1 MSIRLKA
8 YSTDS
13 MFIPGT
19 EQNPVE
25 IAALVEKSRVQSETT
40 TRRFAPGQRVKARE
54 YGEKYD
60 IPAVVIEDYV
70 TREYGVVV
78 RARLHDGRKVKWS
91 ASRFQAVKGAKHERA

>member
-19 EQNPVE
+19 DQNPVE
-25 IAALVEKSRVQSETT
+25 VAALVEKSRVQSQTAT
-40 TRRFAPGQRVKARE
+40 QRFAPGQRVKARE
-54 YGEKYD
+54 YGDKYD
-60 IPAVVIEDYV
+60 LPGEVVSDYP

-78 RARLHDGRKVKWS
+78 WAKLDDGRVVKWS